1 MAEPSTL
8 DIELVDEYL
17 HALFENDYLRVG
29 AITASCNEWTLTVI
43 NRITELLLN
52 GQATK
57 DDLANGIMIEIVKNP
72 LLN

>member
-1 MAEPSTL
+1 MS
-8 DIELVDEYL
+8 
-17 HALFENDYLRVG
+17 VG